1 VSMSCIAGP
10 VMSAS
15 RASNAQLAE
24 RFIEQPRRK
33 NRGGRWDRCNF
44 HATLDLNRIRPD
56 VKTDFAITRL
66 VDDTRVEELHR
77 LVIGAFRKLSIDPP
91 SGVLKETV
99 ADFRERLK
107 SEIALVAEAE
117 GALVGSV
124 FCAHKTS
131 SLYVGRLAVRDDFR
145 RLGIASALLEAA
157 KEEARLRATPKLTLA
172 TRIALTSNIALFS
185 KHGFVV
191 VAERS
196 HAGYSHPTSYDMEL
210 DLG

>member
-1 VSMSCIAGP
+1 MSCIVGP

-24 RFIEQPRRK
+24 RFIEQVVEATAEA
-33 NRGGRWDRCNF
+33 GRWDRRAF
-44 HATLDLNRIRPD
+44 RATVNLNWIRPD
-56 VKTDFAITRL
+56 VRTKFTITRL
-66 VDDTRVEELHR
+66 VDDARMEELHR
-77 LVIGAFRKLSIDPP
+77 LVIGAFSQLPIDPP

-107 SEIALVAEAE
+107 SEIALVAEAD

-124 FCAHKTS
+124 FCARKDA
-131 SLYVGRLAVRDDFR
+131 SLYIGRLAVRDDFR
-145 RLGIASALLEAA
+145 RLGVASALLEAA

-172 TRIALTSNIALFS
+172 TRIALTSNIALFK

-191 VAERS
+191 VAEQS

-210 DLG
+210 ALN